1 MCGSETDT
9 QNDVME
15 AEMETPKNP
24 KSLIIGLDLGV
35 DTTQISVSIG
45 GSEPESVSISPNKS
59 MFLIPTVLCVRHDTR
74 DWIFG
79 DDAIRC
85 RNREAG
91 IFVNGI
97 LEKVESGDRVNI
109 LGAEYTGNQL
119 LERFIRKIFTSLRQR
134 YLRDNIEKVVVTV
147 RNKTAVLSKAIEDSF
162 EAVGFD
168 REKVRILSYMESFMY
183 YSVSQKKELWTNDVS
198 LFDFDEEG
206 LKYYQLSTSKK
217 QLPVTVTATG
227 HDFSDELN
235 FTMLASMVESRLA
248 GIFKGLTDKL
258 LYRQI
263 LSTIY
268 FTGVGFDGDWADE
281 VIKSLCP
288 GRRVFKGQNLYAK
301 GAAYS
306 GIIDGSEEYKDFLFL
321 TDEQV
326 RYSVSIRMF
335 KDNRIGEY
343 NLVAAGTNW
352 QQVNAK
358 TVGILD
364 NTDEIFFTVYHTVKK
379 ETKHIVMNLRN
390 IEQRENKTT
399 RVSVGVRFLDRDTAV
414 ITIKDLGFGEFFDNS
429 YRIWEKVIQ
438 YQ

>member
-1 MCGSETDT
+1 
-9 QNDVME
+9 ME
-15 AEMETPKNP
+15 SPKNP

-35 DTTQISVSIG
+35 DTTQISVSID

-85 RNREAG
+85 RNRDAG
-91 IFVNGI
+91 VFVNGI
-97 LEKVESGDRVNI
+97 LEKVENGDRVNI
-109 LGAEYTGNQL
+109 MGAEFTGNQL
-119 LERFIRKIFTSLRQR
+119 LERFVRKIFTALRQR
-134 YLRDNIEKVVVTV
+134 YLRDNIIKVIVTV
-147 RNKTAVLSKAIEDSF
+147 RNKSNVLSKAIEDALG
-162 EAVGFD
+162 AVGFEAD
-168 REKVRILSYMESFMY
+168 KVKILSYMESFMY

-217 QLPVTVTATG
+217 QLPITVTAIG

-235 FTMLASMVESRLA
+235 FTMLASMVDTRLA
-248 GIFKGLTDKL
+248 NIFKSITDKL

-268 FTGVGFDGDWADE
+268 FTGVGFDGSWADD

-301 GAAYS
+301 GAAHCGLIES
-306 GIIDGSEEYKDFLFL
+306 NPEYKDFLFL
-321 TDEQV
+321 TDDQV

-352 QQVNAK
+352 DQVNAK

-364 NTDEIFFTVYHTVKK
+364 NTDEIFFTIYHTVKK

-438 YQ
+438 Y

>member
-1 MCGSETDT
+1 
-9 QNDVME
+9 ME
-15 AEMETPKNP
+15 SPKNP
-24 KSLIIGLDLGV
+24 KSLIIGLDLCV
-35 DTTQISVSIG
+35 DTTQISVSID

-85 RNREAG
+85 RNRDAG
-91 IFVNGI
+91 VFVNGI
-97 LEKVESGDRVNI
+97 LEKVENGDRVNI
-109 LGAEYTGNQL
+109 MGAEFTGNQL
-119 LERFIRKIFTSLRQR
+119 LERFVRKIFTALRQR
-134 YLRDNIEKVVVTV
+134 YLRDNIIKVIVTV
-147 RNKTAVLSKAIEDSF
+147 RNKSNVLSKAIEDALG
-162 EAVGFD
+162 AVGFEAD
-168 REKVRILSYMESFMY
+168 KVKILSYMESFMY

-217 QLPVTVTATG
+217 QLPITVTAIG

-235 FTMLASMVESRLA
+235 FTMLASMVDTRLA
-248 GIFKGLTDKL
+248 NIFKSITDKL

-268 FTGVGFDGDWADE
+268 FTGVGFDGSWADD

-301 GAAYS
+301 GAAHCGLIES
-306 GIIDGSEEYKDFLFL
+306 NPEYKDFLFL
-321 TDEQV
+321 TDDQV

-352 QQVNAK
+352 DQVNAK

-364 NTDEIFFTVYHTVKK
+364 NTDEIFFTIYHTVKK

-438 YQ
+438 Y

>member
-1 MCGSETDT
+1 
-9 QNDVME
+9 
-15 AEMETPKNP
+15 METPKNP

-35 DTTQISVSIG
+35 DTTQISVSVD

-85 RNREAG
+85 RNRDAG

-109 LGAEYTGNQL
+109 MGAEFTGNQL
-119 LERFIRKIFTSLRQR
+119 LERFIRKIFTALRQR
-134 YLRDNIEKVVVTV
+134 YLRDNIEKVIVTV
-147 RNKTAVLSKAIEDSF
+147 RNKTSVLSKAIEDSF
-162 EAVGFD
+162 EAVGVEKD
-168 REKVRILSYMESFMY
+168 RVRILRYMESFMY

-206 LKYYQLSTSKK
+206 LKYYQLSTGKK

-227 HDFSDELN
+227 RDFSDELN
-235 FTMLASMVESRLA
+235 FTMLASMVDTRLA
-248 GIFKGLTDKL
+248 NIFKSITDKL

-301 GAAYS
+301 GAAHCGLIES
-306 GIIDGSEEYKDFLFL
+306 NPEYKDFLFL
-321 TDEQV
+321 TDDQV

-343 NLVAAGTNW
+343 TMVAAGTNW
-352 QQVNAK
+352 EEVNAK

-364 NTDEIFFTVYHTVKK
+364 NTDEIFFTIYHTVKK

-399 RVSVGVRFLDRDTAV
+399 RVSVGVKFLDRDTAV

-438 YQ
+438 YS

>member
-1 MCGSETDT
+1 
-9 QNDVME
+9 ME
-15 AEMETPKNP
+15 SPKNP

-35 DTTQISVSIG
+35 DTTQISVSID

-85 RNREAG
+85 RNRDAG
-91 IFVNGI
+91 VFVNGI
-97 LEKVESGDRVNI
+97 LEKVENGDRVNI
-109 LGAEYTGNQL
+109 MGAEFTGNQL
-119 LERFIRKIFTSLRQR
+119 LERFVRKIFTALRQR
-134 YLRDNIEKVVVTV
+134 YLRDNIIKVIVTV
-147 RNKTAVLSKAIEDSF
+147 RNKSNVLSKAIEDALG
-162 EAVGFD
+162 AVGFEND
-168 REKVRILSYMESFMY
+168 KVKILSYMESFMY

-217 QLPVTVTATG
+217 QLPITVTAIG

-235 FTMLASMVESRLA
+235 FTMLASMVDTRLA
-248 GIFKGLTDKL
+248 NIFKSITDKL

-268 FTGVGFDGDWADE
+268 FTGVGFDGSWADD

-301 GAAYS
+301 GAAHCGLIES
-306 GIIDGSEEYKDFLFL
+306 NPDYKDFLFL
-321 TDEQV
+321 TDDQV

-352 QQVNAK
+352 DQVNAK

-364 NTDEIFFTVYHTVKK
+364 NTDEIFFTIYHTVKK

-399 RVSVGVRFLDRDTAV
+399 RVSVGVKFLDRDTAV

-438 YQ
+438 Y

>member
-1 MCGSETDT
+1 
-9 QNDVME
+9 
-15 AEMETPKNP
+15 METPKNP
-24 KSLIIGLDLGV
+24 RSLIIGFDLGV
-35 DTTQISVSIG
+35 DTTQISVSVDG
-45 GSEPESVSISPNKS
+45 GEPESVSISPNKS

-74 DWIFG
+74 DFLFG

-85 RNREAG
+85 RNRDAG
-91 IFVNGI
+91 VFVNGI
-97 LEKVESGDRVNI
+97 LEKIETGEKVNI
-109 LGAEYTGNQL
+109 LGTDFTGNQL
-119 LERFIRKIFTSLRQR
+119 LERFVRKIFTALRQR
-134 YLRDNIEKVVVTV
+134 YLQDNIVKLIVTV
-147 RNKTAVLSKAIEDSF
+147 RNKTSVLSKAITDAFAALGF
-162 EAVGFD
+162 EG
-168 REKVRILSYMESFMY
+168 EKVKILSYMESFMY

-198 LFDFDEEG
+198 LFDFDEGG

-217 QLPVTVTATG
+217 HLPVTITATG

-235 FTMLASMVESRLA
+235 YTMLASMVDTRLVN
-248 GIFKGLTDKL
+248 IFKSITDKL

-268 FTGVGFDGDWADE
+268 FTGVGFDGDWADD

-301 GAAYS
+301 GAAHC
-306 GIIDGSEEYKDFLFL
+306 GLIENDPDYKDFLFL

-335 KDNRIGEY
+335 KDNRIGDY
-343 NLVAAGTNW
+343 NLVSAGANW
-352 QQVNAK
+352 EQVNAK

-364 NTDEIFFTVYHTVKK
+364 NTDEIFFTIYHTVKK

-399 RVSVGVRFLDRDTAV
+399 RVSVGVKFLDRDTAV

>member
-1 MCGSETDT
+1 
-9 QNDVME
+9 ME
-15 AEMETPKNP
+15 LP
-24 KSLIIGLDLGV
+24 KSAKQLIIGLDLGV
-35 DTTQISVSIG
+35 DTTQISVSVDG
-45 GSEPESVSISPNKS
+45 QEPESVSVSPNKS
-59 MFLIPTVLCVRHDTR
+59 MFLIPTVLCVRNDTR

-85 RNREAG
+85 RNRDAG
-91 IFVNGI
+91 VFVNGI
-97 LEKVESGDRVNI
+97 LEKVENGDTVNI
-109 LGAEYTGNQL
+109 LGTEFSGNQL
-119 LERFIRKIFTSLRQR
+119 LERFIRKVFTALRQR
-134 YLRDNIEKVVVTV
+134 YLRDNIVKVIITV
-147 RNKTAVLSKAIEDSF
+147 KNKTTVLSKAIENAFKS
-162 EAVGFD
+162 VGFD
-168 REKVRILSYMESFMY
+168 VETIRILSYMESFMY

-217 QLPVTVTATG
+217 QLPITVTATS

-235 FTMLASMVESRLA
+235 YPMLASMVETRLA
-248 GIFKGLTDKL
+248 SIFKGITDKL

-268 FTGVGFDGDWADE
+268 FTGVGFDGDWAND

-306 GIIDGSEEYKDFLFL
+306 GLVEKNEAYKDFLFL
-321 TDEQV
+321 TEDQV

-335 KDNRIGEY
+335 KDNRIGEFA
-343 NLVAAGTNW
+343 LVEAGSNW
-352 QQVNAK
+352 DQVNAK

-364 NTDEIFFTVYHTVKK
+364 NTDEIFFTIYHTVKK

-399 RVSVGVRFLDRDTAV
+399 RVSVGVKFLDRDTAV
-414 ITIKDLGFGEFFDNS
+414 ITIKDLGFGEFYKNS
-429 YRIWEKVIQ
+429 YRIWEKVIKF
-438 YQ
+438 